1 MHKKT
6 VFHQSKENAMKRYI
20 FLTSALFI
28 MAALMVSCGG
38 SQKAA
43 VANPDMETIADPFQ
57 DLTDMAN
64 QIIQAGGVAAVGQG
78 QSSRM
83 DLARKK
89 AVTDAQGQ
97 LAEIFNLKVQKLK
110 KNFQE
115 EIGSADDSEIN
126 EAFSTVTKTLTSQ
139 ILRGAVT
146 KKVKYMRDKSTGKIT
161 AAAVVAIEPN
171 VLNKSILDEMKAKRP
186 KLYERFRASKAYEE
200 LKNEMKDYEKQQ
212 NQGY

>member
-1 MHKKT
+1 
-6 VFHQSKENAMKRYI
+6 MKRYMYLLI
-20 FLTSALFI
+20 SLFI
-28 MAALMVSCGG
+28 LAAFVMSCGG
-38 SQKAA
+38 SKKVTAT
-43 VANPDMETIADPFQ
+43 DSGMEVVSDPFQ

-78 QSSRM
+78 TSARM
-83 DLARKK
+83 DLAKKK

-110 KNFQE
+110 KSFQE
-115 EIGSADDSEIN
+115 EVGSANDSEIN

-139 ILRGAVT
+139 LLRGAIT
-146 KKVKYMRDKSTGKIT
+146 KKVKYMKNKETGQIT

-171 VLNKSILDEMKAKRP
+171 VINMSILDEMKAKKP

-200 LKNEMKDYEKQQ
+200 LKKEMENYEKQQ
-212 NQGY
+212 NQY

>member
-1 MHKKT
+1 
-6 VFHQSKENAMKRYI
+6 MKRYI
-20 FLTSALFI
+20 LLVSSVFI
-28 MAALMVSCGG
+28 IAALMVSCGG

-43 VANPDMETIADPFQ
+43 VANSDLETISDPFQ

-78 QSSRM
+78 HSARM
-83 DLARKK
+83 DLAKKK

-115 EIGSADDSEIN
+115 EVGSADDSEIN

-139 ILRGAVT
+139 ILRGAIT
-146 KKVKYMRDKSTGKIT
+146 KKVKYMRDKSTGQYT

-171 VLNKSILDEMKAKRP
+171 VLNKSILDEMKTKRP

-200 LKNEMKDYEKQQ
+200 LKQEMQNYEKQQ

>member
-1 MHKKT
+1 
-6 VFHQSKENAMKRYI
+6 MKRYMYLLI
-20 FLTSALFI
+20 SLFI
-28 MAALMVSCGG
+28 LAAFVMSCGG
-38 SQKAA
+38 SKKVTTA
-43 VANPDMETIADPFQ
+43 DSGMEVVSDPFQ

-78 QSSRM
+78 TSARM
-83 DLARKK
+83 DLAKKK

-110 KNFQE
+110 KSFQE
-115 EIGSADDSEIN
+115 EVGSANDSEIN

-139 ILRGAVT
+139 LLRGAIT
-146 KKVKYMRDKSTGKIT
+146 KKVKYMKNKETGQIT

-171 VLNKSILDEMKAKRP
+171 VINMSILDEMKAKKP

-200 LKNEMKDYEKQQ
+200 LKKEMENYEKQQ
-212 NQGY
+212 NQY

>member
-1 MHKKT
+1 
-6 VFHQSKENAMKRYI
+6 MKRYMYLLI
-20 FLTSALFI
+20 SLFI
-28 MAALMVSCGG
+28 LAAFVMSCGG
-38 SQKAA
+38 SKKVTAT
-43 VANPDMETIADPFQ
+43 DSGMEVVSDPFQ

-78 QSSRM
+78 TSARM
-83 DLARKK
+83 DLAKKK

-115 EIGSADDSEIN
+115 EVGSANDSEIN

-139 ILRGAVT
+139 LLRGAIT
-146 KKVKYMRDKSTGKIT
+146 KKVKYMKNKETGQIT

-171 VLNKSILDEMKAKRP
+171 VINMSILDEMKAKKP

-200 LKNEMKDYEKQQ
+200 LKKEMENYEKQQ
-212 NQGY
+212 NQY

>member
-1 MHKKT
+1 
-6 VFHQSKENAMKRYI
+6 MKRYMYLLI
-20 FLTSALFI
+20 SLFI
-28 MAALMVSCGG
+28 LAAFVMSCGG
-38 SQKAA
+38 SKKVTAT
-43 VANPDMETIADPFQ
+43 DSGMEVVSDPFQ

-78 QSSRM
+78 TSARM
-83 DLARKK
+83 DLAKKK

-115 EIGSADDSEIN
+115 EVGSANDSEIN

-139 ILRGAVT
+139 LLRGAIP
-146 KKVKYMRDKSTGKIT
+146 KKVKYMKNKETGQIT

-171 VLNKSILDEMKAKRP
+171 VINMSILDEMKAKKP

-200 LKNEMKDYEKQQ
+200 LKKEMENYEKQQ
-212 NQGY
+212 NQY

>member
-1 MHKKT
+1 
-6 VFHQSKENAMKRYI
+6 MKRYI
-20 FLTSALFI
+20 FLISALSI
-28 MAALMVSCGG
+28 IAALMVSCGG

-43 VANPDMETIADPFQ
+43 VANSDMETIADPFQ
-57 DLTDMAN
+57 DLTDMSS
-64 QIIQAGGVAAVGQG
+64 QIIQSGGVAAVGQG

-89 AVTDAQGQ
+89 AITDAQGQ

-115 EIGSADDSEIN
+115 EIGSANDSEIN

-146 KKVKYMRDKSTGKIT
+146 KKVKYMRDKSNGKFT

-171 VLNKSILDEMKAKRP
+171 VLNKSILDEMKTKRP
-186 KLYERFRASKAYEE
+186 KLYERFRASKAYDE
-200 LKNEMKDYEKQQ
+200 LKQEMQNYEKQQ
-212 NQGY
+212 NQGN

>member
-1 MHKKT
+1 
-6 VFHQSKENAMKRYI
+6 MKRYMYLLI
-20 FLTSALFI
+20 SLFI
-28 MAALMVSCGG
+28 LAAFVMSCGG
-38 SQKAA
+38 SKKVTAT
-43 VANPDMETIADPFQ
+43 DSSMEVVSDPFQ

-78 QSSRM
+78 TSARM
-83 DLARKK
+83 DLAKKK

-110 KNFQE
+110 KSFQE
-115 EIGSADDSEIN
+115 EVGSANDSEIN

-139 ILRGAVT
+139 LLRGAIT
-146 KKVKYMRDKSTGKIT
+146 KKVKYMKNKETGQIT

-171 VLNKSILDEMKAKRP
+171 VINMSILDEMKAKKP

-200 LKNEMKDYEKQQ
+200 LKKEMENYEKQQ
-212 NQGY
+212 NQY

>member
-1 MHKKT
+1 
-6 VFHQSKENAMKRYI
+6 MKRYMYLLI
-20 FLTSALFI
+20 SLFI
-28 MAALMVSCGG
+28 LAAFVMSCGG
-38 SQKAA
+38 SKKVTTA
-43 VANPDMETIADPFQ
+43 DSGMEVVADPFQ

-78 QSSRM
+78 TSARM
-83 DLARKK
+83 DLAKKK

-110 KNFQE
+110 KSFQE
-115 EIGSADDSEIN
+115 EVGSANDSEIN

-139 ILRGAVT
+139 LLRGAIT
-146 KKVKYMRDKSTGKIT
+146 KKVKYMKNKETGQIT

-171 VLNKSILDEMKAKRP
+171 VINMSILDEMKAKKP

-200 LKNEMKDYEKQQ
+200 LKKEMENYEKQQ
-212 NQGY
+212 NQY